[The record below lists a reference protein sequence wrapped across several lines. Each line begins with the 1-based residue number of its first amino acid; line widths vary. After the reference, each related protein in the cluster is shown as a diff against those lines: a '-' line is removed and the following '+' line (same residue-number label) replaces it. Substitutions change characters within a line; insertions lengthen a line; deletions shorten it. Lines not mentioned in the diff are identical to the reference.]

1 MIEILVTSFPF
12 VLRVMYL
19 RWRGMPVTL
28 YNVHRA
34 LFLWFVLALI
44 VFFAVFYYY
53 PKSYTGL
60 VPYRTVPVVA
70 ETGGTITEVFV
81 KGGDHVKIGDPL
93 FSIENSSE
101 LAKVEFS
108 QRKVEEVEAAIVAAH
123 MDVETAEASL
133 TAAKAALEQAELT
146 LADHQE
152 LQARGSAAYQHSQ
165 MERARSQRDTRKAE
179 VDAAE
184 SKLATAKIQ
193 ANNILPAQLETER
206 ASLKQAVVDLEKTRV
221 HSYVDGTV
229 EQLTLSVGAR
239 AAQAAISPAMM
250 IVPDRTAKQ
259 KGRIVAGFSQ
269 VSRTELYEGMAAEIA
284 CESNFNI
291 AMTNTVLPA
300 RITRIQEPI
309 ASGQMAPT
317 NRLMEPA
324 ERVKRGQIVAHLDL
338 VHPEHQELLVPGSG
352 CLVQTYTTH
361 LEGPLEGTV
370 TAHVIEA
377 LGIIKAVGLR
387 IRAWLGLA
395 SGIGLAGSG
404 H

>member
-70 ETGGTITEVFV
+70 ETGGTVTGVFV

-101 LAKVEFS
+101 LAKLEFS
-108 QRKVEEVEAAIVAAH
+108 QRKVDEVEAAIVAAH
-123 MDVETAEASL
+123 MDVETANASL
-133 TAAKAALEQAELT
+133 AAARAALEQAELT

-193 ANNILPAQLETER
+193 ANNILPAQLETEK
-206 ASLKQAVVDLEKTRV
+206 ASLKQAVVDLKKTRV
-221 HSYVDGTV
+221 HSFVDGTV

-250 IVPDRTAKQ
+250 IVPDRTPKQ

-309 ASGQMAPT
+309 ASGQLAPT

-361 LEGPLEGTV
+361 LEGPLEGSV

>member
-70 ETGGTITEVFV
+70 ETGGTVTEIFV
-81 KGGDHVKIGDPL
+81 KGGDHVKAGDPL
-93 FSIENSSE
+93 FAIENTSE

-108 QRKVEEVEAAIVAAH
+108 QRKVDEVDAAIDAAH
-123 MDVETAEASL
+123 LEVETAAASL
-133 TAAKAALEQAELT
+133 AAARAALKQAELT
-146 LADHQE
+146 LADHLE

-165 MERARSQRDTRKAE
+165 MERAKSQRDSRKAE
-179 VDAAE
+179 VDAAA
-184 SKLATAKIQ
+184 SRLATAEIQ
-193 ANNILPAQLETER
+193 ETAILPAQLESAR
-206 ASLKQAVVDLEKTRV
+206 ASLKQAQVELDKTRV
-221 HSYVDGTV
+221 HSFVDGTV
-229 EQLTLSVGAR
+229 EQLALNVGAR
-239 AAQAAISPAMM
+239 AAQAAMSPAMM
-250 IVPDRTAKQ
+250 IVPDRSRREKA
-259 KGRIVAGFSQ
+259 RIVAGFSQ

-291 AMTNTVLPA
+291 AMKNTVLPA

-309 ASGQMAPT
+309 SSGQMAPT
-317 NRLMEPA
+317 GRLMEPS
-324 ERVKRGQIVAHLDL
+324 ERAKRGQVVAHLDL
-338 VHPEHQELLVPGSG
+338 VHPEHQDLLVPGSG
-352 CLVQTYTTH
+352 CIVQTYTTH
-361 LEGPLEGTV
+361 LKGPLEGSM

-387 IRAWLGLA
+387 IKAWLGLA
-395 SGIGLAGSG
+395 SGIGLAGSS

>member
-81 KGGDHVKIGDPL
+81 KGGDHVKTGDPL
-93 FSIENSSE
+93 FSIENSAE
-101 LAKVEFS
+101 LAKVDYS
-108 QRKVEEVEAAIVAAH
+108 RRKVEEVEAAIVAAH

-133 TAAKAALEQAELT
+133 AAAQSALKQAELT
-146 LADHQE
+146 LADHRE
-152 LQARGSAAYQHSQ
+152 LQARRSAAYQHSQ
-165 MERARSQRDTRKAE
+165 MERAMSQRDTRKAE

-193 ANNILPAQLETER
+193 ANNILPAQLESAK
-206 ASLKQAVVDLEKTRV
+206 ASLKQAEVELSKTRV
-221 HSYVDGTV
+221 HSFVDGTV

-250 IVPDRTAKQ
+250 IVPDRTPKQ

-309 ASGQMAPT
+309 ASGQLAPT

-361 LEGPLEGTV
+361 LKGPLEGSV

>member
-81 KGGDHVKIGDPL
+81 KGGDHVKTGDPL
-93 FSIENSSE
+93 FSIENSAE
-101 LAKVEFS
+101 LAKVDYS
-108 QRKVEEVEAAIVAAH
+108 RRKVEEVEAAIVAAH

-133 TAAKAALEQAELT
+133 AAAQSALKQAELT
-146 LADHQE
+146 LADHRE

-165 MERARSQRDTRKAE
+165 MERAMSQRDTRKAE

-193 ANNILPAQLETER
+193 ANNILPAQLESAK
-206 ASLKQAVVDLEKTRV
+206 ASLKQAEVELSKTRV
-221 HSYVDGTV
+221 HSFVDGTV

-250 IVPDRTAKQ
+250 IVPDRTPKQ

-309 ASGQMAPT
+309 ASGQLAPT

-361 LEGPLEGTV
+361 LEGPLEGSV

>member
-123 MDVETAEASL
+123 MDVATAGASL
-133 TAAKAALEQAELT
+133 AAAKAALEQAELT

-152 LQARGSAAYQHSQ
+152 LQARSSAAYQHSQ

-193 ANNILPAQLETER
+193 ASNILPAQLETER

-250 IVPDRTAKQ
+250 IVPDRTPKQ

-309 ASGQMAPT
+309 ASGQMAPA

>member
-34 LFLWFVLALI
+34 LFLWFVLALV

-133 TAAKAALEQAELT
+133 AAAKAALEQAELT

-193 ANNILPAQLETER
+193 ASNILPAQLETER
-206 ASLKQAVVDLEKTRV
+206 ASLKQAVVDLDKTRV
-221 HSYVDGTV
+221 HSFVNGTV

-250 IVPDRTAKQ
+250 IVPDRTPKQ
-259 KGRIVAGFSQ
+259 KGRIIAGFSQ

-317 NRLMEPA
+317 NRLMEPS

>member
-19 RWRGMPVTL
+19 RWRGLPVTL

-70 ETGGTITEVFV
+70 ETGGTVTEVFV
-81 KGGDHVKIGDPL
+81 KGGDHVKTGDPL
-93 FSIENSSE
+93 FSIENSAE
-101 LAKVEFS
+101 IAKVEYS
-108 QRKVEEVEAAIVAAH
+108 RRKVEEVEAAIVAAH
-123 MDVETAEASL
+123 MDVETAQASL
-133 TAAKAALEQAELT
+133 AAAQSALKQAELT
-146 LADHQE
+146 LADHHE

-165 MERARSQRDTRKAE
+165 MERATSQRDTRKAE

-184 SKLATAKIQ
+184 SKLGTARIQ
-193 ANNILPAQLETER
+193 ANSILPAQLESAK
-206 ASLKQAVVDLEKTRV
+206 ASLKQAEVELAKTRV
-221 HSYVDGTV
+221 HSFVDGPV

-250 IVPDRTAKQ
+250 IVPDRKSKE

-352 CLVQTYTTH
+352 CLVKTYTTH
-361 LEGPLEGTV
+361 LKGPLEGSV

>member
-123 MDVETAEASL
+123 MEVETAEASL

-193 ANNILPAQLETER
+193 ATNILPAQLETER
-206 ASLKQAVVDLEKTRV
+206 ASLKQAVVDLDKTRV
-221 HSYVDGTV
+221 HSFVDGTV

-250 IVPDRTAKQ
+250 IVPDRTPKQ

-317 NRLMEPA
+317 NRLMEPS

-352 CLVQTYTTH
+352 CLVQTYTTD

>member
-12 VLRVMYL
+12 VFRVMYL

-34 LFLWFVLALI
+34 LFLWFVLALV

-133 TAAKAALEQAELT
+133 TAARAALEQAELT
-146 LADHQE
+146 LADHKE

-206 ASLKQAVVDLEKTRV
+206 ASLKQAVVDLDKTRV
-221 HSYVDGTV
+221 HSFVDGTV

-250 IVPDRTAKQ
+250 IVPDRTPKQ
-259 KGRIVAGFSQ
+259 KGRIIAGFSQ

-317 NRLMEPA
+317 NRLMEPS

-338 VHPEHQELLVPGSG
+338 VHQEHQELLVPGSG

>member
-19 RWRGMPVTL
+19 RWKGMPITL

-53 PKSYTGL
+53 PKSFTGL

-70 ETGGTITEVFV
+70 EAGGTVTEVFV
-81 KGGDHVKIGDPL
+81 KGGDHVEVGDPL
-93 FSIENSSE
+93 FAIENSSE
-101 LAKVEFS
+101 LAKVNYS
-108 QRKVEEVEAAIVAAH
+108 QRKVDEVEAAIKAAH
-123 MDVETAEASL
+123 LEVETAS
-133 TAAKAALEQAELT
+133 AALDAAHAALRQAELA
-146 LADHQE
+146 LADHRE
-152 LQARGSAAYQHSQ
+152 LHSRGSAAYQPSQ
-165 MERARSQRDTRKAE
+165 HERAISQRDARKAE
-179 VDAAE
+179 VEAAQ
-184 SKLATAKIQ
+184 SKLEAAKVQ
-193 ANNILPAQLETER
+193 VNAVLPAQLESAN
-206 ASLKQAVVDLEKTRV
+206 ASLKQAQVELEKTRV
-221 HSYVDGTV
+221 HSFVDGTV

-239 AAQAAISPAMM
+239 AAQAAMSPAMM
-250 IVPDRTAKQ
+250 IVPDRTPREKA
-259 KGRIVAGFSQ
+259 RIVAGFSQ

-309 ASGQMAPT
+309 SSGQMAPT
-317 NRLMEPA
+317 GRLMEPS
-324 ERVKRGQIVAHLDL
+324 ERAKRGQVVAHLDL

-352 CLVQTYTTH
+352 CIVQTYTTDM
-361 LEGPLEGTV
+361 EGPLKGTI

-387 IRAWLGLA
+387 IKAWLGLA
-395 SGIGLAGSG
+395 SGIGLAGSS

>member
-12 VLRVMYL
+12 VFRVMYL

-34 LFLWFVLALI
+34 LFLWFVMALI

-70 ETGGTITEVFV
+70 ETGGTVTEVFV
-81 KGGDHVKIGDPL
+81 KGGDHVKVGDPL

-101 LAKVEFS
+101 LAKVEYS
-108 QRKVEEVEAAIVAAH
+108 RRKVEEVEAAIVAAH

-133 TAAKAALEQAELT
+133 AAARSALKQAELT
-146 LADHQE
+146 LADHLE

-165 MERARSQRDTRKAE
+165 MERATSQRDTRKAE

-193 ANNILPAQLETER
+193 ANNILPAQLESAK
-206 ASLKQAVVDLEKTRV
+206 ASLKQAEVDLNKTRV
-221 HSYVDGTV
+221 YSFVDGTV

-250 IVPDRTAKQ
+250 IVPDRTSRQ

-309 ASGQMAPT
+309 ASGQMAPA

-338 VHPEHQELLVPGSG
+338 VHPEHRDLLVPGSG

-361 LEGPLEGTV
+361 LEGPLEGSV

>member
-34 LFLWFVLALI
+34 LFLWFVMALI

-70 ETGGTITEVFV
+70 ETGGTVTEVFV
-81 KGGDHVKIGDPL
+81 KGGDHVKVGDPL

-101 LAKVEFS
+101 LAKVEYS
-108 QRKVEEVEAAIVAAH
+108 RRKVEEVEAAIVAAH

-133 TAAKAALEQAELT
+133 AATRSALKQAELT
-146 LADHQE
+146 LADHLE

-165 MERARSQRDTRKAE
+165 MERATSQRDTRKAE

-184 SKLATAKIQ
+184 SKLATAKIH
-193 ANNILPAQLETER
+193 ANNILPAQLESAK
-206 ASLKQAVVDLEKTRV
+206 ASLKQAEVDLNKTRV
-221 HSYVDGTV
+221 YSFVDGTV

-250 IVPDRTAKQ
+250 IVPDRTSRQ

-309 ASGQMAPT
+309 ASGQMAPA

-338 VHPEHQELLVPGSG
+338 VHPEHRDLLVPGSG

-361 LEGPLEGTV
+361 LEGPLEGSV

>member
-34 LFLWFVLALI
+34 LFLWFVLALV

-70 ETGGTITEVFV
+70 ETGGTIKEVFV

-133 TAAKAALEQAELT
+133 TAARAALEQAELT
-146 LADHQE
+146 LADHKE

-206 ASLKQAVVDLEKTRV
+206 ASLKQAVVDLDKTRV
-221 HSYVDGTV
+221 HSFVDGTV

-250 IVPDRTAKQ
+250 IVPDRTPKQ
-259 KGRIVAGFSQ
+259 KGRIIAGFSQ

-317 NRLMEPA
+317 NRLMEPS

>member
-206 ASLKQAVVDLEKTRV
+206 ASLKQAVVDLQKTRV

-250 IVPDRTAKQ
+250 IVPDRTPKQ
-259 KGRIVAGFSQ
+259 RGRIVAGFSQ

>member
-60 VPYRTVPVVA
+60 VPYRMVPVVA
-70 ETGGTITEVFV
+70 EAGGTVTEVFV
-81 KGGDHVKIGDPL
+81 KGGDHVKVGDAL

-101 LAKVEFS
+101 RAKVEVGRR
-108 QRKVEEVEAAIVAAH
+108 QVEEVEAAIVAAH

-133 TAAKAALEQAELT
+133 AAAQSALKQAELT
-146 LADHQE
+146 LADHLE
-152 LQARGSAAYQHSQ
+152 LKARGSAAYQHSQ
-165 MERARSQRDTRKAE
+165 MERATSQRDTRRAE

-193 ANNILPAQLETER
+193 ANNILPAQLESAR
-206 ASLKQAVVDLEKTRV
+206 ASLKQAEVELAKTRV
-221 HSYVDGTV
+221 HSFVDGTV

-250 IVPDRTAKQ
+250 IVPDRTPKE

-338 VHPEHQELLVPGSG
+338 VHPEHQDLLVPGSG